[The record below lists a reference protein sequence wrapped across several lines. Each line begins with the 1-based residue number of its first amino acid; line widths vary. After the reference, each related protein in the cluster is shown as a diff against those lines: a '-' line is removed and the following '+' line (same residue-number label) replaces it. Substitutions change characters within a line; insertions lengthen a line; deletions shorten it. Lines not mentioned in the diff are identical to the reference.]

1 MPQQHQV
8 KFRASDRFL
17 DLIKS
22 ECLKREMSLQEL
34 MTASIKFYS
43 QTPAEWDVGTL
54 FTTER
59 EKGLEQH
66 NWLALWHQYIGK
78 MPREKVLLIV
88 EVMKL
93 DLLHYRS
100 SRRKADLKKRQG
112 RAGNGGRPKGGR

>member
-1 MPQQHQV
+1 MPENQV
-8 KFRASDRFL
+8 KFRASDSFL
-17 DLIKS
+17 ASIKL
-22 ECLKREMSLQEL
+22 ECIKREMSLQEL
-34 MTASIKFYS
+34 MTAAVKFYS
-43 QTPAEWDVGTL
+43 QTPAQWDVGTL
-54 FTTER
+54 FTTEK

-78 MPREKVLLIV
+78 MPREKVLLMV

-93 DLLHYRS
+93 DLLHYKS

>member
-1 MPQQHQV
+1 MPPQNQV

-34 MTASIKFYS
+34 MTASIKLHS

-59 EKGLEQH
+59 EQGIEQH
-66 NWLALWHQYIGK
+66 NRLALWHQYIEK
-78 MPREKVLLIV
+78 MPGEKVLLI
-88 EVMKL
+88 EKVMRL
-93 DLLHYRS
+93 DLLHYKS
-100 SRRKADLKKRQG
+100 SRRKSELKKRKG
-112 RAGNGGRPKGGR
+112 RTGNGGRRKGGM

>member
-1 MPQQHQV
+1 MPPQNQV

-34 MTASIKFYS
+34 MTASVKFYS

-59 EKGLEQH
+59 EKGIEQH
-66 NWLALWHQYIGK
+66 NRLALWHQYIEK
-78 MPREKVLLIV
+78 MPREKVLLI
-88 EVMKL
+88 EKVMRL
-93 DLLHYRS
+93 DLLHYKS
-100 SRRKADLKKRQG
+100 SRRKSELKKRTG
-112 RAGNGGRPKGGR
+112 RTGNGGRRKGGM